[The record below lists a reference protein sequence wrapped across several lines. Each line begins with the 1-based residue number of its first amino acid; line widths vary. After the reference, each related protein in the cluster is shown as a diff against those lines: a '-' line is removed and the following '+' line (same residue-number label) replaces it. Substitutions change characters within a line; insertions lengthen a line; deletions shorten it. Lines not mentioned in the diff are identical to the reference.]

1 MQPMS
6 VFLDIE
12 KFEGFWWKGADFS
25 KTQGVCHAIHIFFAS
40 TLGKDLLCQVNCNS
54 PKKAHPE

>member
-12 KFEGFWWKGADFS
+12 QFEGFWWKGVDIS
-25 KTQGVCHAIHIFFAS
+25 KTQGVCHVIHIFFVS

-54 PKKAHPE
+54 SEKAHPE